1 MATVAARLHAITGL
15 TGVSF
20 ATYLRAMAAG
30 STIAQVLPAYSG
42 LSGVTMGAHLLVDSI
57 PPDEEAQP
65 TGGGATWFPDLPHRK
80 RRRRRAVA
88 LLLTGV
94 V

>member
-42 LSGVTMGAHLLVDSI
+42 LFGVTMGAHLLVDAA
-57 PPDEEAQP
+57 PPAPEES
-65 TGGGATWFPDLPHRK
+65 GGGGWVQGRP
-80 RRRRRAVA
+80 RRRSRDNDAA
-88 LLLTGV
+88 FIACLL
-94 V
+94 